1 MNLLK
6 KRNIEFFSFD
16 EIIDAIVLSVSAVTL
31 SSFLTNNFA
40 SVDGKIRRCPREVDE
55 IFQDFTP
62 GVFKRTYRMSKQS
75 FWKLYYLLKNNDIE
89 EINVFKRTRSGEIK
103 LSSRL
108 SIDIRWFAGGSQYD
122 ICQIHGVSYYEVM
135 NSVWIIVDL
144 VNLCDS
150 IKIKF
155 PCTHSEQ
162 NTVAQGLK
170 KKSWVGFDNCVGY
183 VDGMLIWI
191 AKPSIKA
198 MIECNIGAGN
208 FFCGRKK
215 NLV

>member
-1 MNLLK
+1 
-6 KRNIEFFSFD
+6 
-16 EIIDAIVLSVSAVTL
+16 
-31 SSFLTNNFA
+31 
-40 SVDGKIRRCPREVDE
+40 
-55 IFQDFTP
+55 
-62 GVFKRTYRMSKQS
+62 MS
-75 FWKLYYLLKNNDIE
+75 I
-89 EINVFKRTRSGEIK
+89 
-103 LSSRL
+103 RL
-108 SIDIRWFAGGSQYD
+108 SMAIRWFAGGSQYD
-122 ICQIHGVSYYEVM
+122 ICQIHGVCYHEVM

-198 MIECNIGAGN
+198 MIECNIGAGI
-208 FFCGRKK
+208 FFVVGK
-215 NLV
+215 NKLV